1 MKHTHI
7 NDETINIYRFTCTL
21 IETINQ
27 NQNSNKIN
35 CNMSYLMN
43 PDEFVTCPY
52 DSNHRVQVHR
62 LQMHILK
69 CKKV

>member
-1 MKHTHI
+1 
-7 NDETINIYRFTCTL
+7 
-21 IETINQ
+21 
-27 NQNSNKIN
+27 
-35 CNMSYLMN
+35 MSYLMD

-69 CKKV
+69 CKKVRLFVKNNFLLKIF